1 MLVELGHFA
10 LILAF
15 VMSAVAATLPLW
27 GAHKADTRLM
37 GLAEPATKAQF
48 LLTAISFAILVNAF
62 LENDF
67 SVLYVA
73 ENSNTALPF
82 FYRIAAV
89 WGAHEGSLLLWALIL
104 TGWALAVALFS
115 RSLPYV
121 LKVRVLA
128 LLSWVCLGFF
138 SFMLFTSNPFERL
151 IPAALEGRDLNPLLQ
166 DPALVIHPPMLYMG
180 YVGFSVAWAFAVAAL
195 LGGTLDSTWARWS
208 RPWTTVAWLFL
219 TIGISLGS
227 WWAYYE
233 LGWGGWWFWDPVEN
247 ASFMPWLMGTALM
260 HSLAVTEKRGTF
272 KNWTVLLAIFT
283 FSLSL
288 LGTFLVRSGVLVSV
302 HAFATD
308 PERGAWILVM
318 MTLFVGVG
326 LFLYAWRAPY
336 ITSVGKF
343 NWLSREALLLVNN
356 VLLVVAALTVL
367 TGTLY
372 PIAMDWLNAGKIS
385 VGPPYFNAVFVPLML
400 PLMLAMGFGV
410 AARWK
415 RDSKL
420 LLNRLAIAA
429 LVAAG
434 LGLLFNLVVVEQ
446 NSVLIATSV
455 FLAFWVLVTAAREP
469 IQRIRSKGSIAAGMK
484 SFPLHLHGMVIAHI
498 GLAIT
503 ALGIAVTSADSAHAD
518 SVIKRGEIM
527 ELGGYEF
534 TFMNLTE
541 EAGPNYDA
549 TRASIKVEYDNE
561 HVAWLYPEKRIY
573 RVQTSPMTEAGIDAG
588 FTRDVYVS
596 LGEPVGNDSWSFRV
610 QVKPLVRWIWLGTI
624 FMALGGL
631 LAVCD
636 PRYRSKQKAA

>member
-1 MLVELGHFA
+1 M
-10 LILAF
+10 
-15 VMSAVAATLPLW
+15 
-27 GAHKADTRLM
+27 
-37 GLAEPATKAQF
+37 
-48 LLTAISFAILVNAF
+48 
-62 LENDF
+62 
-67 SVLYVA
+67 
-73 ENSNTALPF
+73 
-82 FYRIAAV
+82 
-89 WGAHEGSLLLWALIL
+89 
-104 TGWALAVALFS
+104 
-115 RSLPYV
+115 
-121 LKVRVLA
+121 
-128 LLSWVCLGFF
+128 
-138 SFMLFTSNPFERL
+138 
-151 IPAALEGRDLNPLLQ
+151 
-166 DPALVIHPPMLYMG
+166 
-180 YVGFSVAWAFAVAAL
+180 
-195 LGGTLDSTWARWS
+195 
-208 RPWTTVAWLFL
+208 
-219 TIGISLGS
+219 
-227 WWAYYE
+227 
-233 LGWGGWWFWDPVEN
+233 
-247 ASFMPWLMGTALM
+247 
-260 HSLAVTEKRGTF
+260 
-272 KNWTVLLAIFT
+272 
-283 FSLSL
+283 
-288 LGTFLVRSGVLVSV
+288 GTFLVSSGVLVSV

-636 PRYRSKQKAA
+636 PRYRSKQKAAQR